1 MLGFQS
7 GGVQSRLW
15 FLLPA
20 SFSDIGY
27 VSSES
32 SQSMRWMASRHAV
45 FDEVSGCNLNLG
57 LTEEVRKTG
66 MGTKPKGV
74 DDIAHVIGEM

>member
-20 SFSDIGY
+20 FFSDVGY
-27 VSSES
+27 VNSES
-32 SQSMRWMASRHAV
+32 SQSMRWMGSRHAV